1 MEAIKVKAR
10 IGPDQEITWLEPLP
24 ELAQGEVEVI
34 LLYTK
39 SEYPK
44 TAVTSWPIL
53 DGGRYLGG
61 SLRREDIYDDA
72 R

>member
-1 MEAIKVKAR
+1 MEAIKMRAR

-34 LLYTK
+34 LLYTR
-39 SEYPK
+39 SEYPRPV
-44 TAVTSWPIL
+44 VTLWPVL
-53 DGGRYLGG
+53 DGGRYLGNP
-61 SLRREDIYDDA
+61 LRREDIYDDA